1 MKVIL
6 TQDVKSLGKKDQVV
20 DVNDGYARNFLIPKG
35 LAVEATAAALNEIR
49 IRQGAEKHKK
59 EQELAEAQE
68 LKKKLAGITVTIRSR
83 AGANGKLFGSIT
95 SMDIAEQIKKDFNI
109 SIDKKMINLPEAIK
123 TLGTTEVEVRLYP
136 GVVGKVKV
144 KVENENAV

>member
-83 AGANGKLFGSIT
+83 AGVNGKLFGSIT

>member
-6 TQDVKSLGKKDQVV
+6 TQDVKSLGKKDEVV
-20 DVNDGYARNFLIPKG
+20 NVNDGYARNFLFPKG
-35 LAVEATAAALNEIR
+35 LAVEATAAALNQVK

-68 LKKKLAGITVTIRSR
+68 LKKKLSDITVLIKSK

-95 SMDIAEQIKKDFNI
+95 SMDIAGQIKKDFNI

-123 TLGTTEVEVRLYP
+123 TLGTTEVEIRLYQ
-136 GVVGKVKV
+136 GVVAKVKV
-144 KVENENAV
+144 RVENEE

>member
-6 TQDVKSLGKKDQVV
+6 TQDVKSLGKKDEVV
-20 DVNDGYARNFLIPKG
+20 NVNDGYARNFLFPKG
-35 LAVEATAAALNEIR
+35 LAVEATAAALNQVK

-68 LKKKLAGITVTIRSR
+68 LKKKLSDITVVIKSK

-95 SMDIAEQIKKDFNI
+95 SMDIAGQIKKDFNI

-123 TLGTTEVEVRLYP
+123 TLGTTEVEIRLYQ
-136 GVVGKVKV
+136 GVVAKVKV
-144 KVENENAV
+144 RVENAE